1 MLVRRVSLSEVVTI
15 SCSSVLHAPRE
26 WDDRLLG
33 GRQAESSVPQRTTR
47 RHTAGQIVIS

>member
-1 MLVRRVSLSEVVTI
+1 VVRRVSLSEVVTT

-33 GRQAESSVPQRTTR
+33 GGKQSHLFRSVPP
-47 RHTAGQIVIS
+47 AGTLLGRL